1 MEYHEH
7 FLDHLFS
14 YSKTLLFPPAHQT
27 LEAYIDYPKALK
39 HVEYLI

>member
-7 FLDHLFS
+7 FLDHLFFC
-14 YSKTLLFPPAHQT
+14 SKTLLFPPANQI
-27 LEAYIDYPKALK
+27 LEAYIDYPKVLR